1 MAPQHG
7 ATILIVDDELDMR
20 TLVRVVIDMANH
32 GLEVVGEAADGA
44 EAVTA
49 WRALDGPP
57 APDVI
62 VLDNR
67 MPVMNGLEA
76 AELILQERPDQLIV
90 LYSAFLDEEVR
101 AAAKAIGIARCVTK
115 EEVEQLPALIWEL
128 TAA

>member
-1 MAPQHG
+1 MTPQHG

-44 EAVTA
+44 EAVAA

-101 AAAKAIGIARCVTK
+101 AAAEAIGIARCVTK
-115 EEVEQLPALIWEL
+115 EEVEQLPSLIWEL